1 LKKEP
6 SDYRPDITH
15 QLLLTLH
22 DSPINK
28 AGLMKTYIRTAENH
42 LVDVSA
48 SMKIPRT
55 YKRFSL
61 LILQLLKRL
70 RVRAVESSET
80 LLKVIKNPV
89 TKHLP
94 ETCLRF
100 GTSTKGKMVNMN
112 EYVMELNTD
121 EPIAF
126 VIGAVAKGNP
136 AMEVDY
142 IH

>member
-1 LKKEP
+1 MHKEP

-42 LVDVSA
+42 LFDVSA
-48 SMKIPRT
+48 STKIPRT
-55 YKRFSL
+55 YKKFSL

-89 TKHLP
+89 TKYLP
-94 ETCLRF
+94 EACLRF
-100 GTSTKGKMVNMN
+100 GTSTKGKFVNMN
-112 EYVMELNTD
+112 EHVMELNTD
-121 EPIAF
+121 
-126 VIGAVAKGNP
+126 
-136 AMEVDY
+136 
-142 IH
+142 